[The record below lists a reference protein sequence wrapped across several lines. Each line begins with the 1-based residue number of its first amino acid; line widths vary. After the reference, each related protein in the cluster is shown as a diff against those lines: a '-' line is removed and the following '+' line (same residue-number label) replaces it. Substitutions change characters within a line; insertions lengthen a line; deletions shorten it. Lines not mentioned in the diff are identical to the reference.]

1 MITIENLRKSYGKLQ
16 VLQDVSVTF
25 AAGKVISI
33 IGPNGAGK
41 TTVSKCILGMVL
53 PDSGDIKM
61 NGKSVLKQHA
71 YRRQIGYMSQIGRY
85 PENMTIRQVIEM
97 MRDIRKDVKEV
108 DEELIG
114 LYRLKEMY
122 DKRMGALSG
131 GTKQKVSAALA
142 FMFNPQVLI
151 LDEPT
156 AGLDPI
162 SAEILKC
169 KILKERKKGKLVLIT
184 SHIMS
189 EVEEVADEV
198 MCLVDGHV
206 KFYETISSLKQQTNE
221 ERLSKAIAK
230 IMNEEVKP

>member
-1 MITIENLRKSYGKLQ
+1 M
-16 VLQDVSVTF
+16 
-25 AAGKVISI
+25 
-33 IGPNGAGK
+33 
-41 TTVSKCILGMVL
+41 SKCILGMVL
-53 PDSGDIKM
+53 PDSGDITVD
-61 NGKSVLKQHA
+61 GESVLHKYA
-71 YRRQIGYMSQIGRY
+71 YRSQIGYMPQIGRY
-85 PENMTIRQVIEM
+85 PENMKIRQVLDM
-97 MRDIRKDVKEV
+97 LRDIRKATTEI

-114 LYRLKEMY
+114 LYGLESMF

-162 SAEILKC
+162 SAEILKS
-169 KILKERKKGKLVLIT
+169 KILKEKKKGKLVLIT

-198 MCLVDGHV
+198 MCLMDGSV
-206 KFYETISSLKQQTNE
+206 KFYETITQLKEQTNE
-221 ERLSKAIAK
+221 QRLSRAIAK
-230 IMNEEVKP
+230 LMSQEV

>member
-1 MITIENLRKSYGKLQ
+1 MIAIENLSKTYGKLT
-16 VLQDVSVTF
+16 VLKDLTVNFDGGRV
-25 AAGKVISI
+25 VSI

-41 TTVSKCILGMVL
+41 TTMSKCILGMVL
-53 PDSGDIKM
+53 PDSGDIKF
-61 NGKSVLKQHA
+61 NGESVLNKFA
-71 YRRQIGYMSQIGRY
+71 YRSQIGYMPQIGKY
-85 PENMTIRQVIEM
+85 PENMKIRQVIEM
-97 MRDIRKDVKEV
+97 VRDIRKDATVI

-114 LYRLKEMY
+114 LYGLQNMY
-122 DKRMGALSG
+122 DKRMGSLSG

-142 FMFNPQVLI
+142 FMFDPQVLI

-169 KILKERKKGKLVLIT
+169 KILKEKKKGKLILIT

-198 MCLVDGHV
+198 MCLMDGAV
-206 KFYETISSLKQQTNE
+206 KFHDTISGIKQNTNE
-221 ERLSKAIAK
+221 ERLSRAIAK
-230 IMNEEVKP
+230 IMNEED

>member
-1 MITIENLRKSYGKLQ
+1 LYKSYGKLQ
-16 VLQDVSVTF
+16 VLRGVSVELEK
-25 AAGKVISI
+25 GKVISI

-41 TTVSKCILGMVL
+41 TTMSKCILGMVL
-53 PDSGDIKM
+53 PDSGDIRI
-61 NGKSVLKQHA
+61 NGESVLKKHA
-71 YRRQIGYMSQIGRY
+71 YRSQIGYMPQIGKY
-85 PENMTIRQVIEM
+85 PENMKIRQVIEM
-97 MRDIRKDVKEV
+97 VRDIRKEDAV

-114 LYRLKEMY
+114 LYRLEEMY
-122 DKRMGALSG
+122 DKRMGSLSG

-142 FMFNPQVLI
+142 FMFDPQVLI

-169 KILKERKKGKLVLIT
+169 KILKEKKKGKLILIT

-198 MCLVDGHV
+198 MCLMDGAV
-206 KFYETISSLKQQTNE
+206 KFHDTISGIKQNTNE
-221 ERLSKAIAK
+221 ERLSRAIAK
-230 IMNEEVKP
+230 IMNEED

>member
-1 MITIENLRKSYGKLQ
+1 MIAIENLSKTYGKLP
-16 VLQDVSVTF
+16 VLQDLTVRFGGGRV
-25 AAGKVISI
+25 VSI
-33 IGPNGAGK
+33 IGPNGSGK
-41 TTVSKCILGMVL
+41 TTMSKCILGMVL

-61 NGKSVLKQHA
+61 EGKSVLKQHA
-71 YRRQIGYMSQIGRY
+71 YRSQIGYMPQIGKY
-85 PENMTIRQVIEM
+85 PENMKIRQVIDM
-97 MRDIRKDVKEV
+97 IRDIRKDAAVI

-114 LYRLKEMY
+114 LYGLKDMY
-122 DKRMGALSG
+122 DKRMGSLSG

-142 FMFNPQVLI
+142 FMFDPQVLI

-169 KILKERKKGKLVLIT
+169 KILKEKKKGKLILIT

-198 MCLVDGHV
+198 VCLMDGKL
-206 KFYETISSLKQQTNE
+206 KFHETITSIKEQTNE
-221 ERLSKAIAK
+221 ERLSRAIAK
-230 IMNEEVKP
+230 IMNEED

>member
-16 VLQDVSVTF
+16 VLNDVSVTF
-25 AAGKVISI
+25 DAGKVVSV

-53 PDSGDIKM
+53 PDSGDIRI
-61 NGKSVLKQHA
+61 NGESVLNKHA
-71 YRRQIGYMSQIGRY
+71 YRSQIGYMPQIGKY
-85 PENMTIRQVIEM
+85 PENMKIRQVIEM
-97 MRDIRKDVKEV
+97 IRDIRKDVKEV

-114 LYRLKEMY
+114 LYGLKDMY
-122 DKRMGALSG
+122 DKRMGSLSG

-142 FMFNPQVLI
+142 FMFNPQILI

-162 SAEILKC
+162 SAEILKS
-169 KILKERKKGKLVLIT
+169 KILKEKKKGKLILIT

-198 MCLVDGHV
+198 LCLVDGQV
-206 KFYETISSLKQQTNE
+206 KFHETIKSIKAQANE
-221 ERLSKAIAK
+221 ERLSRAIAK
-230 IMNEEVKP
+230 IMNGED

>member
-1 MITIENLRKSYGKLQ
+1 MLRN
-16 VLQDVSVTF
+16 VSLKF
-25 AAGKVISI
+25 DEGKVISI

-41 TTVSKCILGMVL
+41 TTLGKCILGMVL
-53 PDSGDIKM
+53 PDSGDISL
-61 NGKSVLKQHA
+61 NGESVLNKHA
-71 YRRQIGYMSQIGRY
+71 YRSQIGYMPQIGRY
-85 PENMTIRQVIEM
+85 PENMKIQQVIEM
-97 MRDIRKDVKEV
+97 IRDIRKNDQAV
-108 DEELIG
+108 DEELLG
-114 LYRLKEMY
+114 NYKLPAMY

-142 FMFNPQVLI
+142 FLFNPAVLI

-162 SAEILKC
+162 SAEILKD
-169 KILKERKKGKLVLIT
+169 KILKEKKEGKLILVT

-198 MCLVDGHV
+198 LCLVDGSV
-206 KFYETISSLKQQTNE
+206 KFHETIAHLKQQTGE

-230 IMNEEVKP
+230 LMLEEN